1 LAVQGHYAVE
11 AVCYKY
17 DSLLLRN
24 IDSSAL
30 LLYTTTDFIP
40 ETFQA

>member
-1 LAVQGHYAVE
+1 VAVQGHNTVE

-24 IDSSAL
+24 IDSPAL

-40 ETFQA
+40 KTFQA